1 MKRRA
6 DELGI
11 QYSPLPPYE
20 VLQTREITVDELQT
34 AHYLSRLLDGFYN
47 TPTWR
52 SITRIL
58 ILENPH
64 FIHELLDHL
73 VQTDVIDTPLSLEKR
88 GLILYDFC
96 KNHYPDYL
104 TQASIAWIE
113 AGMSLKKA
121 PAEKVR
127 TKRQLPP
134 ENWEIE
140 YGAYRENLRL
150 CFLPTDEEGHGYW
163 FGFESEI
170 QKIQP
175 VFKAK
180 KLS

>member
-1 MKRRA
+1 MTSAR
-6 DELGI
+6 I
-11 QYSPLPPYE
+11 
-20 VLQTREITVDELQT
+20 I
-34 AHYLSRLLDGFYN
+34 SRLPD
-47 TPTWR
+47 TSQHCMDR
-52 SITRIL
+52 S
-58 ILENPH
+58 
-64 FIHELLDHL
+64 
-73 VQTDVIDTPLSLEKR
+73 
-88 GLILYDFC
+88 
-96 KNHYPDYL
+96 
-104 TQASIAWIE
+104 
-113 AGMSLKKA
+113 GMSLKKA

-134 ENWEIE
+134 ESWEIE

-150 CFLPTDEEGHGYW
+150 CFLPTDEEEHGYW